1 MLFKQFEDKGL
12 SQFSYF
18 IGCEKTKIAAVIDP
32 RRDVDIYEEFAR
44 ENKMEIGFVFET
56 HIHADY
62 ASGAKELANRTGA
75 RLMLSAYDDGEKY
88 EYSFAHEELRD
99 GDIIELETVRFKV
112 LHTPG
117 HTPEHISFLVY
128 DLERTADEPQAMLS
142 GDFLFIGSL
151 GRPDLLGEDD
161 KRPLAQKLY
170 KAVNTKLKD
179 LHDDLEIFP
188 GHGAG
193 SLCGSGMSKS
203 EHSTLGFE
211 RKTNP
216 YLQGL
221 SESEFLDKI
230 LGSAPPFPKYYLR
243 MKEQNAAGPAI
254 LGEIKKPKAMDVK
267 EFASNGCFEGVILDT
282 RHPISFGGAH
292 LEDSI
297 NIGMIDSLSF
307 WAAWV
312 LEYDRPIYLVVE
324 DEDEVETVVRSLVRV
339 GLDDVKAYLKP
350 GISGW
355 IAKGEDFMD
364 IPQVSVRFLDDMID
378 AGEKLTVLDLRSDAE
393 WNDGHIKG
401 ARHIYLGNLQ
411 DHIGK
416 LPIKDDTIFCI
427 CGGGFR
433 SSIAC
438 SILQKEGFEMV
449 YNVMGG
455 MAAWKAAG
463 FSVTNK

>member
-32 RRDVDIYEEFAR
+32 RRDVDIYEDFAR
-44 ENKMEIGFVFET
+44 ENKMKISFVFET

-62 ASGAKELANRTGA
+62 ASGAKELAQNTGA
-75 RLMLSAYDDGEKY
+75 RLMLSAYDEGEKY
-88 EYSFAHEELRD
+88 EYSFAHEELGD
-99 GDIIELETVRFKV
+99 GDIIDFETVRFKV

-128 DLERTADEPQAMLS
+128 DLERSSSEPLAMLS

-151 GRPDLLGEDD
+151 GRPDLLGEGD
-161 KRPLAQKLY
+161 KKPLAQKLY
-170 KAVNTKLKD
+170 KAVNEKLKD
-179 LHDDLEIFP
+179 LHDELQIFP

-203 EHSTLGFE
+203 ASSTLGFE
-211 RKTNP
+211 RQTNP

-221 SESEFLDKI
+221 SEAEFLDKI
-230 LGSAPPFPKYYLR
+230 LGSPPPFPEYYLR
-243 MKEQNAAGPAI
+243 MKALNSAGPAI
-254 LGEIKKPKAMDVK
+254 LGGIPTPKAMDVK
-267 EFASNGCFEGVILDT
+267 EFSANGCFEGVILDT
-282 RHPISFGGAH
+282 RHPISYGGAH

-297 NIGMIDSLSF
+297 NIGSPDTLSF

-324 DEDEVETVVRSLVRV
+324 DENEIDHVVRSLVRV
-339 GLDDVKAYLKP
+339 GLDDIKAYLKP
-350 GISGW
+350 GIAGW

-364 IPQVSVRFLDDMID
+364 IPQVSVRFLEDMID
-378 AGEKLTVLDLRSDAE
+378 AGEKMTLIDLRSDSE

-401 ARHIYLGNLQ
+401 ARHIYLGNLK
-411 DHIGK
+411 DKTDK
-416 LPIKDDTIFCI
+416 LAKKDDTIFCI

-438 SILQKEGFEMV
+438 SILQKEGYEMV

-455 MAAWKAAG
+455 MGAWKAAG
-463 FSVTNK
+463 FPVTSK